1 METTHTNKIAGAI
14 AEKFR
19 EAFNTEPL
27 VVRSPGRVNL
37 IGEHT
42 DYNDGFVLPAAINK
56 AIYVAAAISISDQCY
71 FIAADMNEEYKTYIN
86 NLQKIEGHWS
96 VYINSVIDQL
106 QKAGYPIAGFNCV
119 IGGDIPT
126 GSGMSSSAA
135 VECAVLFALNE
146 MFSLGL
152 DKMAMVKIAQR
163 AENVYVGVQC
173 GIMDQFASMFGKK
186 DHVIKLD
193 CRSLQYEYKPFDMK
207 GIPIVLF
214 DTSIKHSL
222 ASSEYNIRRLQCEA
236 GVAMIQQ
243 HHPKVKKLRDVSLA
257 MLDQYV
263 LPQDEKVYLRCSFI
277 VEEIQRLQDACVD
290 LENNDMI
297 SFGKKMFATHK
308 GLCELYD
315 VSCKEL
321 DFMVDF
327 VTNEPSVLGARMMG
341 GGFGGCTINL
351 MEEDAIEAIS
361 RRIEKVYNAAFGIDM
376 KVYVSTIEEGT
387 SIVINEKK
395 LVTA

>member
-71 FIAADMNEEYKTYIN
+71 FIAADMNEEYKTDIN

-186 DHVIKLD
+186 DHVVKLD

-207 GIPIVLF
+207 GIRIVLF

-290 LENNDMI
+290 LEKNDMI

-308 GLCELYD
+308 GLSELYD

-351 MEEDAIEAIS
+351 IKEDAIEAIS

-395 LVTA
+395 LVTP